1 MSGLPHLYGMQLLT
15 RIELLGV
22 STEMRS
28 GIIHF
33 IEDKLCH

>member
-1 MSGLPHLYGMQLLT
+1 MSGLSYLYGRQLLT

-28 GIIHF
+28 ELIHF
-33 IEDKLCH
+33 IEDNLFH

>member
-1 MSGLPHLYGMQLLT
+1 MSGLSHLYGRQL

-28 GIIHF
+28 GLIHF
-33 IEDKLCH
+33 IEDNLFH

>member
-1 MSGLPHLYGMQLLT
+1 MSGLSHLYGRQLLT

-28 GIIHF
+28 RLIHF
-33 IEDKLCH
+33 IEDNLFH

>member
-1 MSGLPHLYGMQLLT
+1 MSGLPHLYGMQLLM

-28 GIIHF
+28 RLIHF
-33 IEDKLCH
+33 IEDNLFH

>member
-1 MSGLPHLYGMQLLT
+1 MSGLSHLYGRQLLT

-28 GIIHF
+28 RLIHF

>member
-1 MSGLPHLYGMQLLT
+1 MSGLPHLYGMQLLM

-28 GIIHF
+28 RLIHF
-33 IEDKLCH
+33 IEDNLFR